1 MRNPVTDRP
10 LEPPLDDRT
19 PDLPDVGDEDG
30 ADEDG
35 ADDDG
40 TDDAHIL
47 PPESVPPIS
56 AEDLVDGDHPED
68 HPEGELEERRY
79 PSTIGGAFYLLV
91 LLITVAGLVVASLG
105 DWRVGVRMLG
115 GALVFAAAVRVV
127 LGPRDAGM
135 LAVRHKALDV
145 GLLVALGAAL
155 IFLASSIPDQPG
167 L

>member
-1 MRNPVTDRP
+1 MRNPVTDP

-19 PDLPDVGDEDG
+19 PDLPD
-30 ADEDG
+30 
-35 ADDDG
+35 
-40 TDDAHIL
+40 DAHIV

-56 AEDLVDGDHPED
+56 AEDLVDGDHPEGQ
-68 HPEGELEERRY
+68 PEGEPEERRY

-91 LLITVAGLVVASLG
+91 LLVTVAGLVVAALG
-105 DWRVGVRMLG
+105 DWRVGIRMLG
-115 GALVFAAAVRVV
+115 GALIVASAVRVA
-127 LGPRDAGM
+127 LSPRDAGM

-145 GLLVALGAAL
+145 ALLAGLGAAL